1 MRAVLDT
8 NVLASG
14 LLSRTSTPGRILEL
28 WTFDRF
34 ELLISLPILD
44 EIERTLNK
52 PYFRERLSRGQI
64 IAALELLQRE
74 AHVISISTTVH
85 GAATHPEDDLI
96 LATAV
101 SGNSDFLVTG
111 DAQLLRLGEFQQVVI
126 CSSSAFLALLE
137 RTTD

>member
-8 NVLASG
+8 NVLVSG
-14 LLSRTSTPGRILEL
+14 LLSRTSTPGRILEF

-34 ELLISLPILD
+34 KLLVSSPILD

-52 PYFRERLSRGQI
+52 PYFRERLSPERI
-64 IAALELLQRE
+64 IATLELLQRE
-74 AHVISISTTVH
+74 AHVVEITTEVH
-85 GAATHPEDDLI
+85 GAATHREDDLI

-111 DAQLLRLGEFQQVVI
+111 DAQLLRLGLFRQVAL
-126 CSSSAFLALLE
+126 CSPTAFLTLLE
-137 RTTD
+137 RDPD

>member
-1 MRAVLDT
+1 MRVVLDT

-14 LLSRTSTPGRILEL
+14 LLSRTSTPGRILEF

-34 ELLISLPILD
+34 ELLISLPILA

-52 PYFRERLSRGQI
+52 PYFRRRLTSRQI
-64 IAALELLQRE
+64 IAALELLQLE
-74 AHVISISTTVH
+74 AQIISITTAVR

-101 SGNSDFLVTG
+101 SGKSDFLVTG
-111 DAQLLRLGEFQQVVI
+111 DAKLLRLGLFQQVAL
-126 CSSSAFLALLE
+126 CSPTAFLARL
-137 RTTD
+137 DGDPI